1 MHKKFIPVYVI
12 LSIAGLIMILP
23 VLMMLSNSIMGGQ
36 ELKEA
41 YGAVLGGDTGKLSA
55 RLLPVYPTLAPYVE
69 LLLDSPDFF
78 VMFWNSVKQVFSVM
92 LGQTFVGTM
101 AAWLIETCFLF
112 PSMAEGFGICVL
124 EGGMGVR
131 QIRISGQETT
141 VPPVHDTDG
150 HALSGD
156 DGLKL
161 FGIVQTLPFGY
172 PSGSHPSGNLFYISC
187 IHHGK
192 IFPRHPQG
200 SVRGGESGRRR
211 RVYHLPANR
220 DTPWKPGNHLR
231 ADFKFSRILERS
243 GSAYDIFKN
252 KIKTAPLPVPAGN
265 HHRPDGRIFRGVGG
279 DDASGG
285 AGVPMGKR
293 LPAKRD

>member
-101 AAWLIETCFLF
+101 AAWAFARYEFRGRRPLFLLYMILMVMPFQVTMVSSYLVLSKLSLLDTHLAVILPGIFSTFPVFIMEKFFRAIPKEVFEAAKVDGAGEFTTFLRIGIPLGSPGIISALILNFLEYWNAMEAPMTF
-112 PSMAEGFGICVL
+112 LKTKSKLPLSLYLPEITTDQMCASFVASVVMMIPAVLGFLWGREYLQKGI
-124 EGGMGVR
+124 EA
-131 QIRISGQETT
+131 S
-141 VPPVHDTDG
+141 
-150 HALSGD
+150 
-156 DGLKL
+156 GLK
-161 FGIVQTLPFGY
+161 
-172 PSGSHPSGNLFYISC
+172 
-187 IHHGK
+187 
-192 IFPRHPQG
+192 
-200 SVRGGESGRRR
+200 E
-211 RVYHLPANR
+211 
-220 DTPWKPGNHLR
+220 
-231 ADFKFSRILERS
+231 
-243 GSAYDIFKN
+243 
-252 KIKTAPLPVPAGN
+252 
-265 HHRPDGRIFRGVGG
+265 
-279 DDASGG
+279 
-285 AGVPMGKR
+285 
-293 LPAKRD
+293 

>member
-101 AAWLIETCFLF
+101 AAWAFARYEFRGRRPLFLLYMILMVMPFQVTMVSSYLVLSKLSLLDTHLAVILPGIFSTFPVFIMEKFFRAIPKEVFEAAKVDGAGEFTTFLRIGIPLGSPGIISALILNFLEYWNAVEAPMTF
-112 PSMAEGFGICVL
+112 LKTKSKLPLSLYLPEITTDQ
-124 EGGMGVR
+124 MGVAFVASVVMMLPAVLGFLWGR
-131 QIRISGQETT
+131 DYLQKGIEAS
-141 VPPVHDTDG
+141 
-150 HALSGD
+150 
-156 DGLKL
+156 GLK
-161 FGIVQTLPFGY
+161 
-172 PSGSHPSGNLFYISC
+172 
-187 IHHGK
+187 
-192 IFPRHPQG
+192 
-200 SVRGGESGRRR
+200 E
-211 RVYHLPANR
+211 
-220 DTPWKPGNHLR
+220 
-231 ADFKFSRILERS
+231 
-243 GSAYDIFKN
+243 
-252 KIKTAPLPVPAGN
+252 
-265 HHRPDGRIFRGVGG
+265 
-279 DDASGG
+279 
-285 AGVPMGKR
+285 
-293 LPAKRD
+293 

>member
-101 AAWLIETCFLF
+101 AAWAFARYEFRGRRPLFLLYMILMVMPFQVTMVSSYLVLSKLSILDTHLAVILPGIFSTFPVFIMEKFFRAIPKEVFEAAKVDGAGEFTTFLRIGIPLGSPGIISALILNFLEYWNAVEAPMTF
-112 PSMAEGFGICVL
+112 LKTKSKLPLSLYLPEITTDQ
-124 EGGMGVR
+124 MGVSFVASVVMMLPAVLGFLWGR
-131 QIRISGQETT
+131 DYLQKGIEAS
-141 VPPVHDTDG
+141 
-150 HALSGD
+150 
-156 DGLKL
+156 GLK
-161 FGIVQTLPFGY
+161 
-172 PSGSHPSGNLFYISC
+172 
-187 IHHGK
+187 
-192 IFPRHPQG
+192 
-200 SVRGGESGRRR
+200 E
-211 RVYHLPANR
+211 
-220 DTPWKPGNHLR
+220 
-231 ADFKFSRILERS
+231 
-243 GSAYDIFKN
+243 
-252 KIKTAPLPVPAGN
+252 
-265 HHRPDGRIFRGVGG
+265 
-279 DDASGG
+279 
-285 AGVPMGKR
+285 
-293 LPAKRD
+293 

>member
-101 AAWLIETCFLF
+101 AAWAFARYEFRGRRPLFLLYMILMVMPFQVTMVSSYLVLSKLSLLDTHLAVILPGIFSTFPVFIMEKFFRAIPKEVFEAAKVDGAGEFTTFLRIGIPLGSPGIISALILNFLEYWNAVEAPMTF
-112 PSMAEGFGICVL
+112 LKTKSKLPLSLYQPEITTDQ
-124 EGGMGVR
+124 MGVSFVASVVMMLPAVLGFLWGR
-131 QIRISGQETT
+131 DYLQKGIEAS
-141 VPPVHDTDG
+141 
-150 HALSGD
+150 
-156 DGLKL
+156 GLK
-161 FGIVQTLPFGY
+161 
-172 PSGSHPSGNLFYISC
+172 
-187 IHHGK
+187 
-192 IFPRHPQG
+192 
-200 SVRGGESGRRR
+200 E
-211 RVYHLPANR
+211 
-220 DTPWKPGNHLR
+220 
-231 ADFKFSRILERS
+231 
-243 GSAYDIFKN
+243 
-252 KIKTAPLPVPAGN
+252 
-265 HHRPDGRIFRGVGG
+265 
-279 DDASGG
+279 
-285 AGVPMGKR
+285 
-293 LPAKRD
+293 

>member
-101 AAWLIETCFLF
+101 AAWAFARYEFRGRRPLFLLYMILMVMPFQVTMVSSYLVLSKLSLLDTHLAVILPGIFSTFPVFIMEKFFRAIPKEVFEAAKVDGAGEFTTFLRIGIPPGSPGIISALILNFLEYWNAVEAPMTF
-112 PSMAEGFGICVL
+112 LKTKSKLPLSLYLPEITTDQ
-124 EGGMGVR
+124 MGVSFVASVVMMLPAVLGFLWGR
-131 QIRISGQETT
+131 DYLQKGIEAS
-141 VPPVHDTDG
+141 
-150 HALSGD
+150 
-156 DGLKL
+156 GLK
-161 FGIVQTLPFGY
+161 
-172 PSGSHPSGNLFYISC
+172 
-187 IHHGK
+187 
-192 IFPRHPQG
+192 
-200 SVRGGESGRRR
+200 E
-211 RVYHLPANR
+211 
-220 DTPWKPGNHLR
+220 
-231 ADFKFSRILERS
+231 
-243 GSAYDIFKN
+243 
-252 KIKTAPLPVPAGN
+252 
-265 HHRPDGRIFRGVGG
+265 
-279 DDASGG
+279 
-285 AGVPMGKR
+285 
-293 LPAKRD
+293 